1 MNRALGI
8 CVVVLLAFGCA
19 LPPERVPLKPLLD
32 DSPPQL
38 YSDLLGRA
46 RVQATAATESFY
58 VNGWTD
64 LEELAKGLE
73 QTARFLPRALEV
85 PAQRKEQLPSQAS
98 DLEKEARNL
107 REAAKAQNVKLTNEV
122 MQRINLMVRELR
134 TEN

>member
-1 MNRALGI
+1 MNRAPGI
-8 CVVVLLAFGCA
+8 CFLLLLAAGCS
-19 LPPERVPLKPLLD
+19 LPPERVPLKPLME

-38 YSDLLGRA
+38 YGELLGRA

-58 VNGWTD
+58 VNGWGD

-85 PAQRKEQLPSQAS
+85 PAQHKEKLPDQAA
-98 DLEKEARNL
+98 DLEKECRNL
-107 REAAKAQNVKLTNEV
+107 REAARTQNVKLTNEV

-134 TEN
+134 TER